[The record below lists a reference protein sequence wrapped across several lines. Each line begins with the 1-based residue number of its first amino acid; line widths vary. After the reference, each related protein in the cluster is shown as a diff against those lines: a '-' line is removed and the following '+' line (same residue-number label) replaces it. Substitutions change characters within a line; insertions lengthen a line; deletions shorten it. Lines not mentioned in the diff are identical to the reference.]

1 MKTIAWNATNE
12 EFDLFYDIPTN
23 FEKLLNYY
31 IHSCSPITNQIKTNK
46 NPAVAKRVLR
56 CQMKALY
63 RDNKTSNP
71 RFKKFIQWIGEDKQ
85 SRLRRRELQNHKDTG
100 KIVDMKD
107 KENDRLYS
115 ELQEA
120 KLRIIDLERKLNR
133 KNIIIEELEEKLSS

>member
-1 MKTIAWNATNE
+1 
-12 EFDLFYDIPTN
+12 
-23 FEKLLNYY
+23 
-31 IHSCSPITNQIKTNK
+31 
-46 NPAVAKRVLR
+46 
-56 CQMKALY
+56 MKALY